1 VPAVAVK
8 LAVVAPDGTVTED
21 GTLRAELLSET
32 ATEAPPV
39 GATLDSV
46 TAQLE
51 VAPDAIVAGAHCSDE
66 TFTVVGGVTVNEA
79 VLELP
84 FSDAVTVTA

>member
-1 VPAVAVK
+1 VAVK

-39 GATLDSV
+39 GAARERLTVQVD
-46 TAQLE
+46 
-51 VAPDAIVAGAHCSDE
+51 VAPEPIDVGEHCNVE
-66 TFTVVGGVTVNEA
+66 TVGSG
-79 VLELP
+79 
-84 FSDAVTVTA
+84 